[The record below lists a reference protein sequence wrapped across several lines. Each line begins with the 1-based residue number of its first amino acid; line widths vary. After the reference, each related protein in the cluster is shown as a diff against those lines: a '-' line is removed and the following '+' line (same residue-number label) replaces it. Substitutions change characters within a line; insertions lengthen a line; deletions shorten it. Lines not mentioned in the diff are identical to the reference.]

1 MKQWFLFLFNKAFL
15 RTVFLL
21 GLVWMV
27 LIGGVWIYLKF
38 YTQPGATREMP
49 ALKGL
54 TLQESRE
61 ILDSE
66 GLVAIHL
73 DSIYSRNGRAFEV
86 IEQVPPAGS
95 KIKSG
100 RRVYLTTYRSTPP
113 FEVLGIEEGQDP
125 GIARII
131 LENKGFEVEEQ
142 LEPNI
147 ALVGRVVRMEDA
159 RGRILS
165 ASDRLPKGVTIR
177 IVSGTTTQELV
188 SIPNLRG
195 KTLEEARRILVDA
208 KLSLGLV
215 EYAES
220 VEDQSDSLKATVLE
234 QHLKPTE
241 LKTISAGTELDLY
254 MGLRWDRA
262 RTELNDYDDQ

>member
-1 MKQWFLFLFNKAFL
+1 MKQWFRFLFSKAFL
-15 RTVFLL
+15 RTVLRLGVVWLL
-21 GLVWMV
+21 
-27 LIGGVWIYLKF
+27 LIGGLWVYLKF

-49 ALKGL
+49 VLKGL
-54 TLQESRE
+54 SLQESRE
-61 ILDSE
+61 ILEAE

-86 IEQVPPAGS
+86 IEQVPPSGS

-113 FEVLGIEEGQDP
+113 FEVLGIQEGQDP

-131 LENKGFEVEEQ
+131 LENKGFEVEEL

-159 RGRILS
+159 RGRILT
-165 ASDRLPKGVTIR
+165 AADRLPKGVTIR
-177 IVSGTTTQELV
+177 IVAGTTTQELV

-195 KTLEEARRILVDA
+195 KTLDEARRILVDA

-220 VEDQSDSLKATVLE
+220 VEDDADSLKATVLQ
-234 QHLKPTE
+234 QHLKPTTS
-241 LKTISAGTELDLY
+241 KSIPAGTELDLY

-262 RTELNDYDDQ
+262 RTELND